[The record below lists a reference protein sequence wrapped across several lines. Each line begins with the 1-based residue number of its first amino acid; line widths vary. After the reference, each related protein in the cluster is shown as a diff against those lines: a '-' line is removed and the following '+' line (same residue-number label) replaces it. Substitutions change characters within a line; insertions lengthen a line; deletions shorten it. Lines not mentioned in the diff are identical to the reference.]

1 MKKNKNV
8 KKGTKGFRDH
18 DYSQDMRDYSTL
30 PTPEI
35 QKVFSDFVNDYQ
47 KGDELFDDKRNN
59 STLEMVDIIYNTL
72 YSGGFGSLEG
82 FYPEIPTYNQL
93 LEEKI
98 DEFWEKVTNE
108 EGYKEKML
116 DFTSKNPKRKLNKL
130 QNEFEK
136 DFPQLKKRTG

>member
-8 KKGTKGFRDH
+8 KKRKVELTNN
-18 DYSQDMRDYSTL
+18 YVPQSRDYSSL

-47 KGDELFDDKRNN
+47 KGDEFFDDKRNN
-59 STLEMVDIIYNTL
+59 STLEMVDMVYNTL
-72 YSGGFGSLEG
+72 YWGGFGSLEG

-93 LEEKI
+93 LQEKS

-116 DFTSKNPKRKLNKL
+116 DFGERNPRRKLNEL

-136 DFPQLKKRTG
+136 DFPNLKKRTG

>member
-1 MKKNKNV
+1 
-8 KKGTKGFRDH
+8 
-18 DYSQDMRDYSTL
+18 
-30 PTPEI
+30 
-35 QKVFSDFVNDYQ
+35 
-47 KGDELFDDKRNN
+47 
-59 STLEMVDIIYNTL
+59 MVDIIYNTL

-116 DFTSKNPKRKLNKL
+116 DFSERNPNRKLNKL
-130 QNEFEK
+130 QNEFKK